1 MSFQKKAWK
10 KYILFAAAACFLLSG
25 GIWYVKEYTTV
36 GNSVNG
42 HEMPVCSVETDEK
55 QAALT
60 FETAWGDKKTGEI
73 LDILKE
79 EKIRA
84 TFFVTAGWMR
94 EHPDLVG
101 RMKTEGHDIGT
112 MGVSHENLSVQ
123 TSAEIRAELQEAEHT
138 AKEEGI
144 SMELFRPPYGR
155 YSDTLIRTAA
165 EEGFFTI
172 CWSIDSRDWKNYGK
186 RSLIKEVVESEELR
200 NGAIIR
206 LNSEAKFTK
215 DALKE
220 LIENIEEKSYEIVPV
235 SEMILRDNYHMDVK
249 GRQIPRMT

>member
-1 MSFQKKAWK
+1 MFFQKESWK
-10 KYILFAAAACFLLSG
+10 KYILFASAACFLLAG

-42 HEMPVCSVETDEK
+42 HEMPVCSVETEEK
-55 QAALT
+55 QMALT
-60 FETAWGDKKTGEI
+60 FETAWGDEQTGEI

-79 EKIRA
+79 EKICA

-94 EHPDLVG
+94 EHPDLIG
-101 RMKTEGHDIGT
+101 RMKAERHDIGT
-112 MGVSHENLSVQ
+112 MGVSHENLSEQ
-123 TSAEIRAELQEAEHT
+123 KAEQIRAELQEAKQVAGE
-138 AKEEGI
+138 AGI

-155 YSDTLIRTAA
+155 YSDTLIRTAG
-165 EEGFFTI
+165 EEGFFTV

-186 RSLIKEVVESEELR
+186 SSLIREVLESEEFQ

-206 LNSEAKFTK
+206 LNSEAKHTK
-215 DALKE
+215 EALKE
-220 LIENIEEKSYEIVPV
+220 LIENIEEKGYEIVPV
-235 SEMILRDNYHMDVK
+235 SEMILRKNYHMDVK